1 MQVVSNGP
9 LVDQRDRGHGQRLLG
24 LGSFGNVAEFLRV
37 LLFTPNRQTQTQSQN
52 AQNTGSGAKAA
63 SSSNAIKINKGQEE
77 TKVKINSKGNKK
89 QISIKAILDLK

>member
-1 MQVVSNGP
+1 MQVVSDGP

-24 LGSFGNVAEFLRV
+24 LGSFGNVAELLRV

-63 SSSNAIKINKGQEE
+63 SSSSNAIKINKGQEE
-77 TKVKINSKGNKK
+77 TKVKINSKGNKNK
-89 QISIKAILDLK
+89 FNQSNP

>member
-37 LLFTPNRQTQTQSQN
+37 LLFTPKRQTQTQSQN

-63 SSSNAIKINKGQEE
+63 SSSSNAIKI
-77 TKVKINSKGNKK
+77 KVKKK
-89 QISIKAILDLK
+89 QKLKSIPKEIKTKSQSKQSLI

>member
-9 LVDQRDRGHGQRLLG
+9 LVDQRDRGHRQRLLG

-37 LLFTPNRQTQTQSQN
+37 LLFTPNRQNQTQSQN

-77 TKVKINSKGNKK
+77 TKVKINKNKSQSK
-89 QISIKAILDLK
+89 QSLI